1 MSFDLAYEG
10 KRMGTLAIDGGKP
23 VVDAAEI
30 KPWPILDERD
40 RGAVLRVFENGY
52 LCGPDA
58 PEVTGLEAEWRD
70 YVGREYCL
78 TTNSGTAALHMAL
91 TALNIGP
98 GDEVLVPSYTFLASA
113 SCVLH
118 ANAVPV
124 FVDVDRQTC
133 TMDPDDIEEK
143 ITERTRAIIPVHI
156 HGLAADIDRII
167 KIARKH
173 KLYVI
178 EDACQAHG
186 AEYRGK
192 KVGSFGEL
200 AAFSLNSSKNLTGG
214 EGGLLVMDDDEY
226 FMRAKMLRMFGDEI
240 DDETKL
246 RKYNA
251 SILGYQ
257 YRNLEMPA
265 ALARAQLQRLD
276 EYNDWRIANCTYLT
290 ERLRDI
296 PGVHPPYVPDGYKHV
311 YWMYVVE
318 FYPEDAG
325 IDVEPERFRV
335 AVEKALFKEG
345 VQVGQWQT
353 MPVPAQDLFQT
364 KKGHAA
370 SGYPWNFTQE
380 GKALVYRAEEY
391 PNALDFCRR
400 YTVVA
405 GIHPPNTRELME
417 KYAEAFEKVFSQLD
431 RVMDHADDDLV
442 AHYSGALFRAE

>member
-1 MSFDLAYEG
+1 MAE
-10 KRMGTLAIDGGKP
+10 KLAIDGGKP
-23 VVDAAEI
+23 VLDPAQI

-40 RGAVLRVFENGY
+40 REAVLRVFENGY

-58 PEVTGLEAEWRD
+58 PEVRGLEEEWRN
-70 YVGREYCL
+70 YIGRKYAL

-91 TALNIGP
+91 AALNVGP
-98 GDEVLVPSYTFLASA
+98 GDEVIVPAYTFLASA

-118 ANAVPV
+118 ASAVPV

-133 TMDPDDIEEK
+133 TMDPDRIEEK
-143 ITERTRAIIPVHI
+143 INDRTRAIIPVHI
-156 HGLAADIDRII
+156 HGLGADMDRIL
-167 KIARKH
+167 KIAEKH
-173 KLYVI
+173 ELHVV

-186 AEYRGK
+186 AEYRGR

-226 FMRAKMLRMFGDEI
+226 HMRAKMLRMFGDEI

-265 ALARAQLQRLD
+265 ALARSQLRRLD
-276 EYNDWRIANCTYLT
+276 EYNEWRIQNCSYLT
-290 ERLRDI
+290 EELGDI
-296 PGVHPPYVPDGYKHV
+296 PGVHPPYVPDGYRHV

-318 FYPEDAG
+318 FYPEEAG
-325 IDVEPERFRV
+325 VDVEPERFRI
-335 AVEKALFKEG
+335 AVEKALFREG

-370 SGYPWNFTQE
+370 SGYPWNFSEE
-380 GKALVYRAEEY
+380 GKRIVYRAEDY

-405 GIHPPNTRELME
+405 GIHPPNTKELME
-417 KYAEAFEKVFSQLD
+417 KYVQAFRKVFSQLD
-431 RVMDHADDDLV
+431 AVMAHGDDEFV

>member
-1 MSFDLAYEG
+1 MD
-10 KRMGTLAIDGGKP
+10 KLAIDGGKP
-23 VVDAAEI
+23 VLSAEEVM
-30 KPWPILDERD
+30 PWPVLDERD
-40 RGAVLRVFENGY
+40 RKAVLRVFDNGY

-58 PEVTGLEAEWRD
+58 PEVRGLEAEWSD
-70 YVGREYCL
+70 FVGRKYCL

-91 TALNIGP
+91 SALNIGP

-118 ANAVPV
+118 ANAVPI

-133 TMDPDDIEEK
+133 TMDPDGIEQK
-143 ITERTRAIIPVHI
+143 ITERTKAIIPVHI
-156 HGLAADIDRII
+156 HGFAADMDRII
-167 KIARKH
+167 DIARKH
-173 KLYVI
+173 TLYLI

-186 AEYRGK
+186 AEYKGK
-192 KVGSFGEL
+192 KVGSFGDL

-214 EGGLLVMDDDEY
+214 EGGLLVMDDDQY

-240 DDETKL
+240 DDETQL

-265 ALARAQLQRLD
+265 ALARSQLQRLD
-276 EYNDWRIANCTYLT
+276 EYNDWRIANCSYLS

-296 PGVHPPYVPDGYKHV
+296 NGVHAPFVPEGRRNV
-311 YWMYVVE
+311 YWMYIVE
-318 FYPEDAG
+318 FYKEEDA
-325 IDVEPERFRV
+325 VEAEYERFRI

-364 KKGHAA
+364 KKGHSS
-370 SGYPWNFTQE
+370 SGYPWNFTE
-380 GKALVYRAEEY
+380 AGKKLRYRVEDY
-391 PNALDFCRR
+391 PNSVDFCKR

-405 GIHPPNTRELME
+405 GIHPPNEKGLME
-417 KYAEAFEKVFSQLD
+417 KYALAFEKVFSQLD
-431 RVMDHADDDLV
+431 TVMAHADDDIV
-442 AHYSGALFRAE
+442 AHYTGKIFRAE